1 MVFFGPTGELLGKRR
16 KLTPTGAERLI
27 RGSGDGS
34 TMQVY
39 DAAMGW
45 LGAVICWENLMPAAR
60 LAMYGKGIKL

>member
-1 MVFFGPTGELLGKRR
+1 
-16 KLTPTGAERLI
+16 
-27 RGSGDGS
+27 
-34 TMQVY
+34 MQVY